1 MTLSL
6 ITITEAKAY
15 ERCRFPHFPTRPPW
29 LRGTSNSAACA
40 RERLMGASHL
50 DCMWQRLAG
59 GKALSRIGT
68 FVGHK
73 RMRPYPIL

>member
-1 MTLSL
+1 
-6 ITITEAKAY
+6 
-15 ERCRFPHFPTRPPW
+15 
-29 LRGTSNSAACA
+29 
-40 RERLMGASHL
+40 MGASHL